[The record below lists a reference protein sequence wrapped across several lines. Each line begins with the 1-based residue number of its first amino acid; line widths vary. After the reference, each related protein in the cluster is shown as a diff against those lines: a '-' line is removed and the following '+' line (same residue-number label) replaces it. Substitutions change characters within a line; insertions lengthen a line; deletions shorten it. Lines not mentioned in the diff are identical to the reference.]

1 MKKRNHKNKKL
12 VIPACVLASSMILG
26 GIAQAATYKT
36 TDPLKIREGTTT
48 DSNKLGLLHYD
59 SSVETNKIKNG
70 WATIN
75 YKGKDAHVSANYL
88 RITDVENYDFAV
100 NGDGVRI
107 RTLPNIKT
115 GKVIGGVNKGFKLE
129 VIEQDDNGWYKVRYK
144 GKIGFITN
152 QYVTVNQ
159 KGSTKPAEKSN
170 TDEIV
175 IPTEKPIGGNVAKS
189 EVKLDNK
196 QESKPEVKPDN
207 KQESKSEVKPDNK
220 QETKPEVKPDNKQES
235 KSEVKLDNKQESKSE
250 VKLDNKQ
257 ESKPEVKPDNKQ
269 ETKPEVKPDN
279 KQESKPEVKPE
290 TKPEVTPPTN
300 PGGNDNNNEAQ
311 KPGTQKPDHKQTI
324 ADKMTTLGDAEQ
336 LVLVTAEGYGTSYA
350 KITTFEKKDGNWN
363 EVHTMN
369 GRIGKDGFANKMS
382 EEVTQTPR
390 GKYDIGMAFGR
401 KGNPGTKMQWHDIQ
415 PDDVWVDDSNSS
427 LYNTLQKKPSNGR
440 WNSAE
445 NMNVSAYDYGFV
457 INYNT
462 ERTPGAGSAIFF
474 HVSSAATYGCTGA
487 SQQEVINMLKWLDP
501 NKQPVI
507 IQTPVSEIGKY

>member
-1 MKKRNHKNKKL
+1 MMKKRNHKNKRL
-12 VIPACVLASSMILG
+12 VIPACVLASSMFLG

-36 TDPLKIREGTTT
+36 TDPLKIREGATT
-48 DSNKLGLLHYD
+48 DSNKLGLLQYD
-59 SSVETNKIKNG
+59 SSIETNKIQNG

-107 RTLPNIKT
+107 RTLPNTKT

-159 KGSTKPAEKSN
+159 KDSTKP
-170 TDEIV
+170 DETV
-175 IPTEKPIGGNVAKS
+175 KPTEKPIGGNV
-189 EVKLDNK
+189 
-196 QESKPEVKPDN
+196 
-207 KQESKSEVKPDNK
+207 
-220 QETKPEVKPDNKQES
+220 TKPEVKP
-235 KSEVKLDNKQESKSE
+235 
-250 VKLDNKQ
+250 
-257 ESKPEVKPDNKQ
+257 EVKPEAKPEAKP
-269 ETKPEVKPDN
+269 ETKPEA
-279 KQESKPEVKPE
+279 
-290 TKPEVTPPTN
+290 KPEVTPPTN
-300 PGGNDNNNEAQ
+300 PGGNENNNEGQ
-311 KPGTQKPDHKQTI
+311 NPGTQKPEHKQTI

-363 EVHTMN
+363 EIHTMN

-401 KGNPGTKMQWHDIQ
+401 KGNPGTKLQWHDIQ
-415 PDDVWVDDSNSS
+415 PNDVWVDDSNSS

-462 ERTPGAGSAIFF
+462 DRTPGAGSAIFF